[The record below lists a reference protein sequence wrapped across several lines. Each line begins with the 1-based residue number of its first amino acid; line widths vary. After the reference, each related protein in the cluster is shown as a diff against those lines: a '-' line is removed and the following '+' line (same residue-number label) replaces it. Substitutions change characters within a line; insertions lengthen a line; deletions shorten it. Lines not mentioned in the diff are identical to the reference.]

1 MGENNT
7 WGGIEEEVG
16 RIRAKNTRN
25 FLNSYYKPV
34 TILRTW
40 LVQVYLTLT
49 IALESRYYYHSYFQR
64 MKLMHTENRTRWSY
78 PKSFVLLTSTLNF
91 LRKPKSSQ
99 VLEYFQCQ
107 SEEIEFNSLRNGKPM
122 VTKQGRRRFF
132 FFWEFQLQCI
142 EWTEME
148 IRQHVI
154 ILHHI

>member
-1 MGENNT
+1 MGKNNT
-7 WGGIEEEVG
+7 WGGIEEEVD
-16 RIRAKNTRN
+16 RIRAKNTWN

-34 TILRTW
+34 TILRAW

-49 IALESRYYYHSYFQR
+49 IALESRYYHSYFQG
-64 MKLMHTENRTRWSY
+64 MKLRHTENRTRWSY
-78 PKSFVLLTSTLNF
+78 PKSFILLTSTLNF
-91 LRKPKSSQ
+91 LRKAKSSQ

-122 VTKQGRRRFF
+122 VTKQGRSFFF

-154 ILHHI
+154 VLHHI